1 MIFSSL
7 SFIFFFL
14 PLLLIIY
21 FISKEKY
28 RNYILLLFSL
38 LFYSWGEPKYIL
50 LMILSII
57 INYYS
62 ALKIDKMK
70 NKRSKKLLLIIS
82 IILNLSILFYFKY
95 IDFFLSNLN
104 NMFNISLKRIDV
116 ILPIGISF
124 YTFQEISYL
133 IDVYKKRIKVQKNI
147 FYLGTYI
154 SFFPQLIAGP
164 IVRYKDIEKQL
175 LNRNCTFDKFC
186 NGARR
191 FIIGLGKKV
200 LIANNVSYIVD
211 CIFNSTS
218 LTDYGIVIIIT
229 GLVSFTI
236 QLYYDFSG
244 YSDMAIGLSKIFG
257 FELIENFN
265 YPYSATSIRDF
276 WKRWH
281 ISLSSW
287 FKDYVYIP
295 LGGSRVSKLKYVRNI
310 FVVWILTGIWHGAS
324 WNYIIWGL
332 YYAIL
337 LLLEKKLSKNIKRIP
352 IFIRWLI
359 TFILINIGWLIF
371 KIENLNK
378 LKKVIINIIT
388 LKKSNILEFLWNN
401 FSITNY
407 LLFLI
412 IGLIFMFPI
421 INNLKRYKDKYIYCL
436 IRDLVISIIF
446 ILSICSLISNNYN
459 PFLYFRF

>member
-62 ALKIDKMK
+62 ALKIDKK
-70 NKRSKKLLLIIS
+70 INKRSKKILLIIS

-95 IDFFLSNLN
+95 IDFFVSNLN

-133 IDVYKKRIKVQKNI
+133 IDVYKKRIKAQKNI

-421 INNLKRYKDKYIYCL
+421 INNLKKYKDKYIYCL

>member
-70 NKRSKKLLLIIS
+70 NKKRKKILLIIL

-95 IDFFLSNLN
+95 TDFFIFNIN
-104 NMFNISLKRIDV
+104 NIFNISLKRINV
-116 ILPIGISF
+116 LLPIGISF

-133 IDVYKKRIKVQKNI
+133 IDVYKKRIKAQKNI

-164 IVRYKDIEKQL
+164 IIRYKNIEKQL

-218 LTDYGIVIIIT
+218 LTNYGIVIIII

-236 QLYYDFSG
+236 QIYYDFSG
-244 YSDMAIGLSKIFG
+244 YSDMAIGLSSIFG

-265 YPYSATSIRDF
+265 YPYAATSIRDF

-337 LLLEKKLSKNIKRIP
+337 LLLEKKLSKHIKRIP

-359 TFILINIGWLIF
+359 TFCLINIGWLIF

-378 LKKVIINIIT
+378 LKKVMINIIT

-412 IGLIFMFPI
+412 IGLLFMFPI
-421 INNLKRYKDKYIYCL
+421 INNLKKYKDKYIYCL

>member
-62 ALKIDKMK
+62 ALKIDKK
-70 NKRSKKLLLIIS
+70 INKRSKKLLLIIS

-95 IDFFLSNLN
+95 IDFFVSNLN

-133 IDVYKKRIKVQKNI
+133 IDVYKKRIKAQKNI

-244 YSDMAIGLSKIFG
+244 YSDMAIGLSRLFG

>member
-62 ALKIDKMK
+62 ALKIDKK
-70 NKRSKKLLLIIS
+70 INKRSKKLLLIIS

-95 IDFFLSNLN
+95 IDFFVSNLN

-133 IDVYKKRIKVQKNI
+133 IDVYKKRIKAQKNI

-244 YSDMAIGLSKIFG
+244 YSDMAIGLSRLFG

-371 KIENLNK
+371 KIEKLNK

>member
-62 ALKIDKMK
+62 ALKIDKK
-70 NKRSKKLLLIIS
+70 INKRSKKLLLIIS

-95 IDFFLSNLN
+95 IDFFVSNLN

-133 IDVYKKRIKVQKNI
+133 IDVYKKRIKAQKNI

-244 YSDMAIGLSKIFG
+244 YSDMAIGLSRLFG

-421 INNLKRYKDKYIYCL
+421 INNLKKYKDKYIYCL